1 MCKITYFCLK
11 CVVTNKNYKKWNKK
25 LDNRFLLS
33 IIVVTMHIDDQTYTV
48 NGKTYRRT
56 LLRNSYRKN
65 GKVCHD
71 TIASLSKCD
80 NDEIEAIKFALANK
94 KKLAALRVP
103 DKAVKSRQGLTV
115 GAVWLLYQL
124 AKRLGIVKAM
134 GRSVKAKLS
143 LWMVIATVIGSVS
156 RLSATRLA
164 QSHAACDILGL
175 DSFCE
180 DDLYCAMDWLDDHQQ
195 PIEKRLFNGRYPH
208 KKPNMYLYDVTS
220 SYLEG
225 DQNELGDYG
234 YDRDGKKGKKQ
245 IVIGLLTDDE
255 GQPISCEVFRGNT
268 RDTNT
273 FKNQVDKLAQRFG
286 IEEVTFIGDRGMIKS
301 AQIRELSEEK
311 YHYIT
316 ALTKPEIGTLLKK
329 DVVQLDLFDETVCEV
344 DFEGIRYIYRRNPVR
359 VMEIKEVRKSKLKKI
374 QDLCTQKTKYLME
387 HPRAKVNVAKGIVE
401 KKAKKLKI
409 DTWVSINTK
418 GRNIS
423 LEIKE
428 TELEEEEKLDGCYV
442 IKTDLL
448 VETASKQT
456 VHDRYKGL
464 AEVEWA
470 FRTMKTTLL
479 HIRGIFVR
487 KANRTRAHV
496 FTIMLAYLIAYQLR
510 RLWKEIEVTIEEGI
524 DELSSLC
531 ATEVLIGDVSIQTVP
546 EPRELGKLLI
556 KAADVTLPD
565 AIPCRKV
572 KVFTRKNLV
581 EERRSSLKTNS

>member
-1 MCKITYFCLK
+1 
-11 CVVTNKNYKKWNKK
+11 
-25 LDNRFLLS
+25 
-33 IIVVTMHIDDQTYTV
+33 MHIDDQTYTI
-48 NGKTYRRT
+48 NGRTYRRT

-71 TIASLSKCD
+71 TIATLSKCD

-94 KKLAALRVP
+94 KNLAALRVP
-103 DKAVKSRQGLTV
+103 DKAVKTWQGLSV

-143 LWMVIATVIGSVS
+143 LWMVISAVIGSVS

-180 DDLYCAMDWLDDHQQ
+180 DDLYSAMDWLNDHQQ
-195 PIEKRLFNGRYPH
+195 AIEKRLFNGRYPH

-255 GQPISCEVFRGNT
+255 GEPISCEVFHGNT
-268 RDTNT
+268 RDMST
-273 FKNQVDKLAQRFG
+273 FKNQVDKVAQRFG
-286 IEEVTFIGDRGMIKS
+286 IEEVTFVGDRGMIKS
-301 AQIRELSEEK
+301 AQIRDLSEEK

-316 ALTKPEIGTLLKK
+316 ALTKPEIETLLNN
-329 DVVQLDLFDETVCEV
+329 DVVQIDLFDETVCEV
-344 DFEGIRYIYRRNPVR
+344 EFEGIRYIYRRNPVR
-359 VMEIKEVRKSKLKKI
+359 VMEIREVRQSKLRKLR
-374 QDLCTQKTKYLME
+374 DLCAQKVKYLAQ
-387 HPRAKVNVAKGIVE
+387 HPGAKVDVAKRVVE
-401 KKAKKLKI
+401 EKAKKLKI
-409 DTWVSINTK
+409 NTWVSVNTQ
-418 GRNIS
+418 GRNLSIV
-423 LEIKE
+423 KKD
-428 TELEEEEKLDGCYV
+428 TELEQEEKLDGCYV
-442 IKTDLL
+442 IKTDLS
-448 VETASKQT
+448 VETASKKT

-470 FRTMKTTLL
+470 FRTMKTALL

-510 RLWKEIEVTIEEGI
+510 RLWQKIEVTIEEGI

-546 EPRELGKLLI
+546 APRKLGELLL
-556 KAADVTLPD
+556 KRANVTLPD

-572 KVFTRKNLV
+572 KVFTRKKLV

>member
-1 MCKITYFCLK
+1 
-11 CVVTNKNYKKWNKK
+11 
-25 LDNRFLLS
+25 
-33 IIVVTMHIDDQTYTV
+33 MHIDDQTYTI
-48 NGKTYRRT
+48 NGRTYRRT

-71 TIASLSKCD
+71 TIATLSKCD

-94 KKLAALRVP
+94 KNLAALRLP
-103 DKAVKSRQGLTV
+103 DKAVKTWQGLSV

-143 LWMVIATVIGSVS
+143 LWMVISAVIGSVS

-180 DDLYCAMDWLDDHQQ
+180 DDLYSAMDWLNDHQQ
-195 PIEKRLFNGRYPH
+195 AIEKRLFNGRYPH

-245 IVIGLLTDDE
+245 IVIGLLTDEE
-255 GQPISCEVFRGNT
+255 GEPISCEVFHGNT
-268 RDTNT
+268 RDMNT
-273 FKNQVDKLAQRFG
+273 FKNQVDKVAQRFG
-286 IEEVTFIGDRGMIKS
+286 IEEVTFVGDRGMIKS
-301 AQIRELSEEK
+301 AQIRDLSEEK

-316 ALTKPEIGTLLKK
+316 ALTKPEIETLLNN
-329 DVVQLDLFDETVCEV
+329 DVVQIDLFDETVCEV
-344 DFEGIRYIYRRNPVR
+344 EFEGIRYIYRRNPVR
-359 VMEIKEVRKSKLKKI
+359 VMEIREVRHSKLRKLR
-374 QDLCTQKTKYLME
+374 DLCAQKVKYLAQ
-387 HPRAKVNVAKGIVE
+387 HPGAKVDVAKRIVE
-401 KKAKKLKI
+401 EKAKKLKI
-409 DTWVSINTK
+409 NKWVSVNTQD
-418 GRNIS
+418 RNLSIV
-423 LEIKE
+423 KKD
-428 TELEEEEKLDGCYV
+428 TELEQEEKLDGCYV
-442 IKTDLL
+442 IKTDLS
-448 VETASKQT
+448 VETASKKT

-470 FRTMKTTLL
+470 FRTMKTALL

-510 RLWKEIEVTIEEGI
+510 RLWQEIEVTIDEGI

-531 ATEVLIGDVSIQTVP
+531 ATEVLIGDISIQTVP
-546 EPRELGKLLI
+546 APRELGELLL
-556 KAADVTLPD
+556 KRANVTLPD

-572 KVFTRKNLV
+572 KVFTRKKLV
-581 EERRSSLKTNS
+581 EERRNSLKTNS

>member
-1 MCKITYFCLK
+1 
-11 CVVTNKNYKKWNKK
+11 
-25 LDNRFLLS
+25 
-33 IIVVTMHIDDQTYTV
+33 MHIDDQTYTIK
-48 NGKTYRRT
+48 GKTYRRT

-80 NDEIEAIKFALANK
+80 DDEIEAIKFALANK
-94 KKLAALRVP
+94 KNLAAFRVP
-103 DKAVKSRQGLTV
+103 NKAVKTLQGLNV

-134 GRSVKAKLS
+134 GRSENAKLS
-143 LWMVIATVIGSVS
+143 MWMVIAAVIGSVS

-180 DDLYCAMDWLDDHQQ
+180 DDLYSAMDWLHDHQQ
-195 PIEKRLFNGRYPH
+195 AIEKRLFNGRYKH
-208 KKPNMYLYDVTS
+208 NKPNLYLYDVTS

-234 YDRDGKKGKKQ
+234 YGRDGKKGKKQ

-255 GQPISCEVFRGNT
+255 GEPISCEVFHGNT

-273 FKNQVDKLAQRFG
+273 FKNQIDKVAKRFG
-286 IEEVTFIGDRGMIKS
+286 IEGVTFVGDRGMIKS
-301 AQIRELSEEK
+301 AQIQDLSEEK

-316 ALTKPEIGTLLKK
+316 ALTKPEIETLLKK
-329 DVVQLDLFDETVCEV
+329 DVIQIDLFDETVCDVE
-344 DFEGIRYIYRRNPVR
+344 FKGIRYIFRRNPIR
-359 VMEIKEVRKSKLKKI
+359 VMEIKEVRKSKFRKL
-374 QDLCTQKTKYLME
+374 QDLCTQKTKYLAE
-387 HPRAKVNVAKGIVE
+387 HPRAKVKVAKRIV
-401 KKAKKLKI
+401 KGKAKKLKI
-409 DTWVSINTK
+409 DTWVSIK
-418 GRNIS
+418 AQGRNLS
-423 LEIKE
+423 AKIKE
-428 TELEEEEKLDGCYV
+428 TELEEAEKLDGCYV
-442 IKTDLL
+442 IKTDLSA
-448 VETASKQT
+448 ETASKQT
-456 VHDRYKGL
+456 IHDRYKGL

-496 FTIMLAYLIAYQLR
+496 FTIMLAYLIAYHLR
-510 RLWKEIEVTIEEGI
+510 RLWQDIEVTIEEGI

-531 ATEVLIGDVSIQTVP
+531 ATEVLIGEVSIHTVP
-546 EPRELGKLLI
+546 RPRELSALLL
-556 KAADVTLPD
+556 KAARVTLPD
-565 AIPCRKV
+565 AIPCTKE
-572 KVFTRKNLV
+572 KVFTRKKLV
-581 EERRSSLKTNS
+581 EERRNSLKSNS